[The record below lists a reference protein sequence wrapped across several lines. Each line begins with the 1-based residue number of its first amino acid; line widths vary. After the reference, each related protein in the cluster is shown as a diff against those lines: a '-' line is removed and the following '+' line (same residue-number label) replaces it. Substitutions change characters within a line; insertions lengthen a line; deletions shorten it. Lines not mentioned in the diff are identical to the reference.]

1 MKTNKTNFKLEIVET
16 EDLRVGI
23 DISAQLRNQMQIE
36 MSGSLEHR
44 LALVAYYIKAV
55 QTIETLGWLEHTAD
69 WDLSTTVILVGGETI
84 HSETGYPG
92 LTVLG
97 FNIEKDCII
106 DEILDYE
113 VELETE
119 VESDGHICK
128 TVQTRRFKL
137 SEIERIILVD

>member
-1 MKTNKTNFKLEIVET
+1 MKTNKTNFKLVIVET

-23 DISAQLRNQMQIE
+23 DISAQLRNQMQIG

-84 HSETGYPG
+84 YSETGYPG

-97 FNIEKDCII
+97 FNIEEDCII
-106 DEILDYE
+106 DENIDYE
-113 VELETE
+113 VELVTEFIDEGEETE
-119 VESDGHICK
+119 VRI
-128 TVQTRRFKL
+128 TRRFKL